1 MNQRITYIL
10 PIVVV
15 AFAVLAAFATLGRAP
30 EYMKV
35 SGMVF
40 GTSYNVTY
48 ESNEELHDEIKAVLD
63 SIDNSLS
70 PFNEK
75 SIIAAVNENREVKL
89 DDMFTEVFQL
99 ARQVNEDT
107 DGAFDIT
114 VAPLVNAWGFGFKNG
129 FMPTDSQVDSLLD
142 IVGMQKVTLEG
153 GKIRKADPRMML
165 DCSAIAKGYAVD
177 RIAKM
182 LSAHG
187 VKNMMVEIGGEIVAH
202 GKNGNGKAWRIGV
215 TKPYDDTL
223 SVNTELQTVLSLTDV
238 AMATSGNYR
247 NFYYKEGKKY
257 AHTIDPKSGRPVQQ
271 SILSA
276 TVVAPSCAI
285 ADAYATS
292 FMVMGLKRAK
302 EILSRHPEMKAYLI
316 YAGENGENQVWSS
329 PGLEN

>member
-1 MNQRITYIL
+1 MKQRIPYIL
-10 PIVVV
+10 PIVIILLAV
-15 AFAVLAAFATLGRAP
+15 FAVFTTMGQNV
-30 EYMKV
+30 EYRKV

-40 GTSYNVTY
+40 GTSYNITY
-48 ESNEELHDEIKAVLD
+48 ESEEHLQSEIEAVLD
-63 SIDNSLS
+63 SVNNSLS

-75 SIIAAVNENREVKL
+75 SVITAVNENREVEL
-89 DDMFTEVFQL
+89 DSMFTEVFRL

-153 GKIRKADPRMML
+153 GKIRKTDPRIML

-177 RIAKM
+177 RIARM
-182 LSAHG
+182 LSAKG
-187 VKNMMVEIGGEIVAH
+187 VKNMMIEIGGEIIAH
-202 GKNGNGKAWRIGV
+202 GKNGNGKVWRIGV
-215 TKPYDDTL
+215 TKPFDDTL

-247 NFYYKEGKKY
+247 NFYYVDGKKY
-257 AHTIDPKSGRPVQQ
+257 AHTIDPKTGRPVQQ

-276 TVVAPSCAI
+276 TVVAPSCAM

-292 FMVMGLKRAK
+292 FMVMGFDKAK
-302 EILSRHPEMKAYLI
+302 EILRRHPEMKAYII
-316 YAGENGENQVWSS
+316 YTDGKGDNKTWSS
-329 PGLEN
+329 PGLED

>member
-15 AFAVLAAFATLGRAP
+15 AFAVLAAFATLGHAP

-75 SIIAAVNENREVKL
+75 SIIAAVNENRDVKL

-99 ARQVNEDT
+99 ARKVNEDT

-202 GKNGNGKAWRIGV
+202 GKNGNGKV
-215 TKPYDDTL
+215 C
-223 SVNTELQTVLSLTDV
+223 E
-238 AMATSGNYR
+238 
-247 NFYYKEGKKY
+247 
-257 AHTIDPKSGRPVQQ
+257 
-271 SILSA
+271 
-276 TVVAPSCAI
+276 
-285 ADAYATS
+285 
-292 FMVMGLKRAK
+292 
-302 EILSRHPEMKAYLI
+302 
-316 YAGENGENQVWSS
+316 
-329 PGLEN
+329 

>member
-1 MNQRITYIL
+1 MKQRIPYIL
-10 PIVVV
+10 PIVIILLAV
-15 AFAVLAAFATLGRAP
+15 FAVFTTMGQNV
-30 EYMKV
+30 EYRKV

-40 GTSYNVTY
+40 GTSYNITY
-48 ESNEELHDEIKAVLD
+48 ESDEHLQSEIEAVLD
-63 SIDNSLS
+63 SINNSLS

-75 SIIAAVNENREVKL
+75 SVITAVNENRDVEL
-89 DDMFTEVFQL
+89 DSMFTEVFRL

-153 GKIRKADPRMML
+153 GKIRKADPRIML

-177 RIAKM
+177 RIARM
-182 LSAHG
+182 LSAKG
-187 VKNMMVEIGGEIVAH
+187 VKNMMIEIGGEIIAH
-202 GKNGNGKAWRIGV
+202 GKNGNGKVWRIGV
-215 TKPYDDTL
+215 TKPFDDTL

-247 NFYYKEGKKY
+247 NFYYVDGKKY
-257 AHTIDPKSGRPVQQ
+257 AHTIDPKTGRPVQQ

-276 TVVAPSCAI
+276 TVVAPSCAM

-292 FMVMGLKRAK
+292 FMVMGFDKAK
-302 EILSRHPEMKAYLI
+302 EILRRHPEMKAYII
-316 YAGENGENQVWSS
+316 YTDGKGDNKTWSS
-329 PGLEN
+329 PGLED

>member
-1 MNQRITYIL
+1 MKQRIPYIL
-10 PIVVV
+10 PIVIIILAV
-15 AFAVLAAFATLGRAP
+15 FAVFTTMGQNV
-30 EYMKV
+30 EYRKV

-40 GTSYNVTY
+40 GTSYNITY
-48 ESNEELHDEIKAVLD
+48 ESEEHLQSEIEAVLD
-63 SIDNSLS
+63 SINNSLS

-75 SIIAAVNENREVKL
+75 SVITAVNENRDVEL
-89 DDMFTEVFQL
+89 DSMFTEVFRL

-129 FMPTDSQVDSLLD
+129 FMPTDCQVDSLLD

-153 GKIRKADPRMML
+153 GKIRKTDPRIML

-177 RIAKM
+177 RIARM
-182 LSAHG
+182 LSAKG
-187 VKNMMVEIGGEIVAH
+187 VKNMMIEIGGEIIAY
-202 GKNGNGKAWRIGV
+202 GKNGNGKVWRIGV
-215 TKPYDDTL
+215 TKPFDDTL

-247 NFYYKEGKKY
+247 NFYYVDGKKY
-257 AHTIDPKSGRPVQQ
+257 AHTIDPKTGRPVQQ

-276 TVVAPSCAI
+276 TVVAPSCAM

-292 FMVMGLKRAK
+292 FMVMGFDKAK
-302 EILSRHPEMKAYLI
+302 EILRRHPEMKAYII
-316 YAGENGENQVWSS
+316 YTDGKGDNKTWSS
-329 PGLEN
+329 PGLED